1 MPISSPPR
9 TISAAGRRRRRGP
22 GSRAFGSHAII
33 GVAALVAALLTACSD
48 GGNDDD
54 RAVADRDCIVGFDAD
69 TDYYPEKLSIDY
81 ADNFDLDYQ
90 KSYVVATVN
99 GASPDQKDT
108 FVFAR
113 CGAPTPELTGDLA
126 GATVIESP
134 ATSLFLGSTT
144 QLAALAQLDELDV
157 VTGFANSEYV
167 YGEAE
172 SKAVASL
179 PQYAPTGEIDPE
191 MVVTAKPQLL
201 ITDYPTDRS
210 LEQIEKAGV
219 PVMINSD
226 WLEVDP
232 LGRAEWIKLFAA
244 LTNTEEAANDFF
256 DGVTTD
262 YNNTKAKVGGTAPVE
277 AVLGLP
283 YQGTWYIPGGG
294 SYGAALMK
302 AAGITYAW
310 ADNPST
316 GSISEDI
323 DTVYSRAGNAP
334 LALSSEST
342 ATLADAIATDPRIA
356 QFAAYRDNN
365 AWSAS
370 AQVNEAGAN
379 NYFELGAIRPDLSLA
394 DLIAIAHPELMPD
407 HTFTFYKKLT

>member
-1 MPISSPPR
+1 MPVPSPFRSISSTARSGR
-9 TISAAGRRRRRGP
+9 TRRGP
-22 GSRAFGSHAII
+22 QALITF
-33 GVAALVAALLTACSD
+33 AALIATLLTACSD
-48 GGNDDD
+48 GGDDD
-54 RAVADRDCIVGFDAD
+54 QAVADRDCIVDFDAD
-69 TDYYPEKLSIDY
+69 TDYYPEKLSIEF
-81 ADNFDLDYQ
+81 ADNFDLDYR
-90 KSYVVATVN
+90 KSYIVATVN
-99 GASPDQKDT
+99 GTNPKQKDT
-108 FVFAR
+108 FVFAK

-126 GATVIESP
+126 GATVLESP
-134 ATSLFLGSTT
+134 STGLFLGSTT
-144 QLAALAQLDELDV
+144 QLAALAELDRLDV

-172 SKAVASL
+172 SKAVAAL

-191 MVVTAKPQLL
+191 MVVSAKPQLL

-244 LTNTEEAANDFF
+244 LTNTEQAANDFF
-256 DGVTTD
+256 DGVTKG
-262 YNNTKAKVGGTAPVE
+262 YNDTKAKVGGETPVE

-294 SYGAALMK
+294 SYGATLMK

-323 DTVYSRAGNAP
+323 DTVYSRAGTAP

-370 AQVNEAGAN
+370 AQVNDAGAN
-379 NYFELGAIRPDLSLA
+379 NYFELGAIRPDLTLA
-394 DLIAIAHPELMPD
+394 DLIAIAHPDLMPD
-407 HTFTFYKKLT
+407 HTFTFYKKLS

>member
-1 MPISSPPR
+1 MPVPSPFRSASSSARSAR
-9 TISAAGRRRRRGP
+9 TRRGP
-22 GSRAFGSHAII
+22 QALV
-33 GVAALVAALLTACSD
+33 GVAALVATLLTACSD
-48 GGNDDD
+48 GGGDDEQ
-54 RAVADRDCIVGFDAD
+54 AAAERDCIVDFDAD

-81 ADNFDLDYQ
+81 ADNFDLEYRN
-90 KSYVVATVN
+90 SYVVARVN
-99 GASPDQKDT
+99 GTTPGQQDT
-108 FVFAR
+108 FVFAK
-113 CGAPTPELTGDLA
+113 CGAPTPELAGDLA
-126 GATVIESP
+126 GATVVDAP
-134 ATSLFLGSTT
+134 ATELFLGSTT
-144 QLAALAQLDELDV
+144 QLAALAELDQLDV
-157 VTGFANSEYV
+157 VTGFASSDYV

-191 MVVTAKPQLL
+191 IVVTAKPQLL

-256 DGVTTD
+256 DRVAAG
-262 YNNTKAKVGGTAPVE
+262 YNDIKAKVEGATPVE

-294 SYGAALMK
+294 SYGATLMK
-302 AAGITYAW
+302 AAGISYAW

-323 DTVYSRAGNAP
+323 DTVYSRAGTAP

-342 ATLADAIATDPRIA
+342 ATLAEAIATDPRIA

-370 AQVNEAGAN
+370 AQVNDAGAN
-379 NYFELGAIRPDLSLA
+379 NYFELGAIRPDLTLA
-394 DLIAIAHPELMPD
+394 DLIAIAHPDLMPD
-407 HTFTFYKKLT
+407 HTFTFYKQLS